1 MPDPRTSI
9 ELDVEQLMEIIQ
21 RRVNAQPDA
30 KLILSRVEEIRRY
43 ADGIAES
50 TRFNNDLTSRV
61 KNLFYNCLMRVF
73 RSNFER
79 QRLFN
84 HAVMDAL
91 QLIAEDMQKTQRML
105 PPDKDARPTL
115 RDTER

>member
-1 MPDPRTSI
+1 MRDPRPTI
-9 ELDVEQLMEIIQ
+9 EFDVEQLMKIIQ
-21 RRVNAQPDA
+21 RRVDARPDA
-30 KLILSRVEEIRRY
+30 NLILSRVEEIRSY

-61 KNLFYNCLMRVF
+61 KGLFYKCLMRVF

-84 HAVMDAL
+84 HAILDTL

-105 PPDKDARPTL
+105 PKNNDARPAL

>member
-1 MPDPRTSI
+1 
-9 ELDVEQLMEIIQ
+9 MEMIQ
-21 RRVNAQPDA
+21 RRVDGKPDA
-30 KLILSRVEEIRRY
+30 QLILSRVEEIRPY

-61 KNLFYNCLMRVF
+61 KSLFYTCLMRVF

-105 PPDKDARPTL
+105 PSDKDARPTL